1 MPGTFNNST
10 YEIYWRKDQT
20 ATPNEP
26 VSPSNDMA
34 VSPKSGSM
42 NLRRGAITAAGLVVA
57 KRGLNTLRTEI
68 VATTGNERLETQINN
83 AMQGLGYAAAIGGG
97 AMAGGPAGAG
107 IAAGLVT
114 ADAVFNA
121 ITFMRDNTRQNR
133 MNEIQRKLNGRRIN
147 VASGSV
153 YYD

>member
-26 VSPSNDMA
+26 VSPSNDIA
-34 VSPKSGSM
+34 VSPRSGSS
-42 NLRRGAITAAGLVVA
+42 NLRRGAIAAAGLVVA

-68 VATTGNERLETQINN
+68 IATTGNERLETQINN
-83 AMQGLGYAAAIGGG
+83 AMQGMGYAAAIAGG
-97 AMAGGPAGAG
+97 AMAGGPVGAG
-107 IAAGLVT
+107 VAAGLVT
-114 ADAVFNA
+114 ADAVFNS
-121 ITFMRDNTRQNR
+121 ITFMRENIRQNR
-133 MNEIQRKLNGRRIN
+133 LNEIQRKLNGKRIN
-147 VASGSV
+147 IATGSV